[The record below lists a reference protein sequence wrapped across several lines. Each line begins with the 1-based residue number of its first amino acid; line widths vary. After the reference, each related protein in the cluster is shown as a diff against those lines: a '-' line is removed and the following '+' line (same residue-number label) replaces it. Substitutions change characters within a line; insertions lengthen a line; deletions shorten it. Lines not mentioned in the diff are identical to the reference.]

1 MRLLCYVFVAL
12 VALFTADSHA
22 ASAATV
28 SEKSTPIQAAPIELH
43 AVYDSSRR
51 NLRSDGLVG
60 ENNEERGLVSIPSGV
75 KEAAQKVTAKES
87 HATHT
92 LNVLKGRSP
101 GLVGKVKRLYR
112 KAKFKVEKYFRNNYW
127 NTRFTLWLKMKRT
140 PEKMY
145 DLLKVR
151 ETTGMYDKN
160 YRVYINYLRFY
171 ETFKGPAYNPLIKF
185 GPKFKVD

>member
-22 ASAATV
+22 ASVATV

-75 KEAAQKVTAKES
+75 KES

-127 NTRFTLWLKMKRT
+127 NIRFTLWLKMKRT

-145 DLLKVR
+145 YLLKVR